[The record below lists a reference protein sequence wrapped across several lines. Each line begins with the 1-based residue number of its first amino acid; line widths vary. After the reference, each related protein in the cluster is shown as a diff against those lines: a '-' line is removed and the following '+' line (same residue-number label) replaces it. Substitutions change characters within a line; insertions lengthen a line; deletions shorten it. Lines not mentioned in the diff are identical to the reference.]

1 MGSTRIIF
9 MGTPGFA
16 VPSLSA
22 LVDAGFDVAAVVT
35 RPERPSG
42 RGRRVSPTP
51 VKLAALERGIEVLEP
66 VSVKDEGFIE
76 RLKAL
81 VPDFLVVVAY
91 GKILPGSILQIPG
104 RGCVNVH
111 ASLLPRYRGAAPINH
126 AILNGESVT
135 GVSTMLM
142 DAGMDT
148 GPVLLA
154 EEVGINRDDT
164 AEDLAGR
171 LSKVGA
177 ALLVKTIALMVEGK
191 LRPEVQDESGAS
203 YAPSLKKGDGE
214 ISWQK
219 SAEEIRNLVRGLYPW
234 PGTYTRW
241 KGKLLK
247 VHGGRAAPD
256 HDTTPGAPDYGDAS
270 PGTVVSVSADSVG
283 VKCGQG
289 VFEITE
295 LQLQDRR
302 RMNAGV
308 FAKGYSVAP
317 GDRFVA

>member
-1 MGSTRIIF
+1 

-42 RGRRVSPTP
+42 RGRRVRPTP
-51 VKLAALERGIEVLEP
+51 VKLAALERSIEVLEP
-66 VSVKDEGFIE
+66 VGVKEEGFIE
-76 RLKAL
+76 RLQAL
-81 VPDFLVVVAY
+81 APDFLVVVAY

-111 ASLLPRYRGAAPINH
+111 ASLLPKYRGAAPINH
-126 AILNGESVT
+126 AIIDGESVT

-154 EEVGINRDDT
+154 EEVGINSDDT
-164 AEDLAGR
+164 AEDLAAT

-177 ALLVKTIALMVEGK
+177 ALLVKTIGLMAGEGI
-191 LRPEVQDESGAS
+191 RPEEQDEREAS

-247 VHGGRAAPD
+247 VHEGRVAPSD
-256 HDTTPGAPDYGDAS
+256 DTAPSDYGDAP
-270 PGTVVSVSADSVG
+270 PGTVVSVSTDSVG

-302 RMNAGV
+302 RMHAGV
-308 FAKGYSVAP
+308 FAKGCSVVP

>member
-35 RPERPSG
+35 RPDRPSG

-51 VKLAALERGIEVLEP
+51 VKLAALERGIAVLEP

-91 GKILPGSILQIPG
+91 GKILPRSILQIPS

-111 ASLLPRYRGAAPINH
+111 ASLLPKYRGAAPINH

-164 AEDLAGR
+164 AEDLGAT

-177 ALLVKTIALMVEGK
+177 ALLVKTIGLMVEGK
-191 LRPEVQDESGAS
+191 LKPEEQDESEAS

-219 SAEEIRNLVRGLYPW
+219 DAEEIRNLVRGLYPW

-241 KGKLLK
+241 QGKLLK
-247 VHGGRAAPD
+247 VHVGRVAPGD
-256 HDTTPGAPDYGDAS
+256 DGAPPDFCDAP

-289 VFEITE
+289 VFVITE

-308 FAKGYSVAP
+308 FAKGSSVAP
-317 GDRFVA
+317 GDRFA

>member
-1 MGSTRIIF
+1 

-22 LVDAGFDVAAVVT
+22 LVDAGFGVAAVVT
-35 RPERPSG
+35 RPDRPSG
-42 RGRRVSPTP
+42 RGRKLSPTS
-51 VKLAALERGIEVLEP
+51 VKLAALERGLEVLEP
-66 VSVKDEGFIE
+66 VSVKEDGFIE

-81 VPDFLVVVAY
+81 APDFLVVVAY
-91 GKILPGSILQIPG
+91 GKILPRSILEIPSK
-104 RGCVNVH
+104 GCVNVH
-111 ASLLPRYRGAAPINH
+111 ASLLPKYRGAAPINH

-164 AEDLAGR
+164 AEDLTGR

-177 ALLVKTIALMVEGK
+177 ALLVKTIALMVEK
-191 LRPEVQDESGAS
+191 RITPEVQDEREAS

-219 SAEEIRNLVRGLYPW
+219 GAEEIRNLVRGLYPW

-247 VHGGRAAPD
+247 VHGGRATPSD
-256 HDTTPGAPDYGDAS
+256 DTTPVLDHAA
-270 PGTVVSVSADSVG
+270 PGTVVSVSANSIG

-289 VFEITE
+289 VFEVTE

-302 RMNAGV
+302 RMNAGD

-317 GDRFVA
+317 GDRFA

>member
-1 MGSTRIIF
+1 

-22 LVDAGFDVAAVVT
+22 LADAGFDVAAVVT
-35 RPERPSG
+35 RPDKPSG
-42 RGRRVSPTP
+42 RGRKLSPTP
-51 VKLAALERGIEVLEP
+51 VKLAALERGIAVLEP

-81 VPDFLVVVAY
+81 APDFLVVVAY
-91 GKILPGSILQIPG
+91 GKILPLSVLRIPG
-104 RGCVNVH
+104 RGSVNVH
-111 ASLLPRYRGAAPINH
+111 ASLLPGYRGAAPINH

-148 GPVLLA
+148 GPVLMA
-154 EEVGINRDDT
+154 EEVGIDRDDT
-164 AEDLAGR
+164 ASDLAAT

-177 ALLVKTIALMVEGK
+177 ALLVKTIKLMVEGK
-191 LRPEVQDESGAS
+191 LKGEVQDEREAS
-203 YAPSLKKGDGE
+203 YAPSLKKSDGE

-219 SAEEIRNLVRGLYPW
+219 GAEEIRNLVRGLYPW

-247 VHGGRAAPD
+247 VHEGRVAPSD
-256 HDTTPGAPDYGDAS
+256 DTTAPDYGDAP
-270 PGTVVSVSADSVG
+270 PGTVVSVSADSIG
-283 VKCGQG
+283 VKCGEG
-289 VFEITE
+289 VFEITV

-302 RMNAGV
+302 RMNAGD
-308 FAKGYSVAP
+308 FAKGCSIAP
-317 GDRFVA
+317 GDRFG

>member
-1 MGSTRIIF
+1 MASTRIVF

-35 RPERPSG
+35 RPDRPSG

-51 VKLAALERGIEVLEP
+51 VKLAALERNIEVLEP
-66 VSVKDEGFIE
+66 VDVKEEGFIE

-81 VPDFLVVVAY
+81 APDFLVVVAY
-91 GKILPGSILQIPG
+91 GKILPRSILQIPPKG
-104 RGCVNVH
+104 SLNVH
-111 ASLLPRYRGAAPINH
+111 ASLLPKYRGAAPINH
-126 AILNGESVT
+126 AIINGESVT

-142 DAGMDT
+142 DEGMDT
-148 GPVLLA
+148 GPVLMT
-154 EEVGINRDDT
+154 EEVGINSDDT

-177 ALLVKTIALMVEGK
+177 ALLVKTIGLMVEKG
-191 LRPEVQDESGAS
+191 LEPEEQDERRAS
-203 YAPSLKKGDGE
+203 YAPSLKKSDGE

-219 SAEEIRNLVRGLYPW
+219 GAEEIGNLVRGLYPW

-247 VHGGRAAPD
+247 VHAGRAALSD
-256 HDTTPGAPDYGDAS
+256 GAAAPDFCDAP
-270 PGTVVSVSADSVG
+270 PGTVVSVSTDSLG
-283 VKCGQG
+283 IKCGEG

-308 FAKGYSVAP
+308 FVKGSSVVPGDSVA
-317 GDRFVA
+317 